1 MKVTGPF
8 VKSKAVS
15 TRSALKLPE
24 PERTRGES
32 HSPSG
37 DEPHKS
43 SQQFSIFKSKFCVKQ
58 IRYEMII
65 NEFSSCF
72 QADFVIFAQTQGSY
86 CLLSSVFVLDWTNCS
101 SFTLNEQIEQSGLHI
116 SPISVQWLRKCF
128 LNCFCVLLSCKKK
141 CLLQESYLVQ
151 TCSAGGDYCAGR
163 GVCICYKNNV

>member
-1 MKVTGPF
+1 MTWATLSLEFNPNSFPELISFTCIYKLLELCHLRKPLFPNQTWQSNFVENHSLRLGGANSHPHLFRFTWKPKVSLKLMKVTGPF

-86 CLLSSVFVLDWTNCS
+86 CLLCSVFVLD
-101 SFTLNEQIEQSGLHI
+101 
-116 SPISVQWLRKCF
+116 
-128 LNCFCVLLSCKKK
+128 
-141 CLLQESYLVQ
+141 
-151 TCSAGGDYCAGR
+151 
-163 GVCICYKNNV
+163 

>member
-32 HSPSG
+32 HSSSG

-86 CLLSSVFVLDWTNCS
+86 CLLCSVFVLDWTNCS

-141 CLLQESYLVQ
+141 VSITGKLLSSNVQCWWRLLWRQRRLYLL
-151 TCSAGGDYCAGR
+151 
-163 GVCICYKNNV
+163 